1 MKMRARKVRRKKTE
15 PAKICLWKRLIYGTL
30 LASGISIVLI
40 VLYALILYMGWAN
53 ADSISIGNTII
64 KIIGA
69 AFAAI
74 FVERGICNNRWLI
87 GALAGVCYIVVAFFI
102 FAILAGEFA
111 LNMCFVYDLGMGA
124 LAGALTG
131 MITGMFKK

>member
-1 MKMRARKVRRKKTE
+1 MKMRTRKVQRKKAE
-15 PAKICLWKRLIYGTL
+15 PTQICLWKRIVSGTL
-30 LASGISIVLI
+30 LASGLSIVLI

-53 ADSISIGNTII
+53 ADSISIGNTLI

-74 FVERGICNNRWLI
+74 MVERGMCKNRWLI
-87 GALAGVCYIVVAFFI
+87 GALTGICYIVVAFFI
-102 FAILAGEFA
+102 FSILAGEFA

-124 LAGALTG
+124 LTGALAG
-131 MITGMFKK
+131 IISGMFKK